1 MKRVIDMARAMKGEE
16 TRKDMQ
22 ELQALRPMMEG
33 LSPDQIDP
41 QIKARAM
48 ELTTSLMLS
57 DYSPLGVIVAPVLE
71 NMDDYEDLLH
81 MLDANEVIQL
91 QEAVQ
96 SMATVRPSR
105 EVDPTALDIGQCLG
119 LVQIPPDMLDNLT
132 VSQANFFV
140 DRINAERK
148 AIEAMQ
154 RGTK

>member
-16 TRKDMQ
+16 TRRDMQ

-33 LSPDQIDP
+33 LSPDEIDP

-48 ELTTSLMLS
+48 ELTTTLMLS
-57 DYSPLGVIVAPVLE
+57 DYSPLGVIVSPVLE

-81 MLDANEVIQL
+81 MLDTTEVVQL

-96 SMATVRPSR
+96 AMATVRPSR
-105 EVDPTALDIGQCLG
+105 EVDATALDIGERLG
-119 LVQIPPDMLDNLT
+119 LLKLPEDMLDNLT